1 MNMNQIQWFPGHM
14 AKARR
19 QVEEKLKL
27 VDIVYELLDARIP
40 IASANPMIQNIVKD
54 KPRLVILNKSDLA
67 DNNETA
73 KFIEYYENMGVPALG
88 VNSLSGNMSTEI
100 LAKTKAILRELSEKE
115 ARKGMKPRPFRAMV
129 LGIPNVGKS
138 QFINHLAGKAKA
150 KTGDT
155 PGVTRMQTFLR
166 AGNFLELL
174 DNPGILWPRFDSE
187 RVGMLLAMVG
197 TIKADLIPLE
207 AVADFGLSL
216 LIDKYP
222 DRLKNRYDLEALSV
236 DQRALFHKIGINR
249 GCLLQGGGIDYD
261 RVYKLFLHDLRNQ
274 LLGPMTFERITDN
287 VSL

>member
-1 MNMNQIQWFPGHM
+1 MNQIQWFPGHM

-88 VNSLSGNMSTEI
+88 VNSLSGNMSTAI

-222 DRLKNRYDLEALSV
+222 DRLMNRYDLEALSV

>member
-1 MNMNQIQWFPGHM
+1 MNQIQWFPGHM

-88 VNSLSGNMSTEI
+88 VNSLSGNMSTAI

-166 AGNFLELL
+166 GGNFLELL
-174 DNPGILWPRFDSE
+174 DNPGILWPRFDGE

-222 DRLKNRYDLEALSV
+222 DRLMNRYDLEALSV

>member
-1 MNMNQIQWFPGHM
+1 MNQIQWFPGHM

-88 VNSLSGNMSTEI
+88 VNSLSGNMSTAI

>member
-1 MNMNQIQWFPGHM
+1 
-14 AKARR
+14 
-19 QVEEKLKL
+19 
-27 VDIVYELLDARIP
+27 
-40 IASANPMIQNIVKD
+40 
-54 KPRLVILNKSDLA
+54 
-67 DNNETA
+67 
-73 KFIEYYENMGVPALG
+73 
-88 VNSLSGNMSTEI
+88 
-100 LAKTKAILRELSEKE
+100 
-115 ARKGMKPRPFRAMV
+115 
-129 LGIPNVGKS
+129 
-138 QFINHLAGKAKA
+138 
-150 KTGDT
+150 
-155 PGVTRMQTFLR
+155 
-166 AGNFLELL
+166 
-174 DNPGILWPRFDSE
+174 
-187 RVGMLLAMVG
+187 MLLAMVG